1 MDREEQIKEKEAM
14 VSDLDK
20 NSKCFI
26 LGFSEEWTTED
37 FVDELYRLGY
47 RKIVWHKVADGDLP
61 KKSKAVV
68 VFLDVNCDYY
78 VGPYD
83 KKDEIFHTNIGFD
96 ISKDRII
103 AWTELPEYKEK

>member
-61 KKSKAVV
+61 KR
-68 VFLDVNCDYY
+68 D
-78 VGPYD
+78 
-83 KKDEIFHTNIGFD
+83 
-96 ISKDRII
+96 SKDIYAVPVQAYYIDRNGMKSNGSLYYFFIDNITSII
-103 AWTELPEYKEK
+103 SIFF